1 MPAFYLTLEAE
12 GGILCINNILFALFI
27 NFKAIRSKLVIST
40 SSRCRSYAGNIYMW
54 SLILFLTKTSLM
66 NFEDEA
72 IKTVRDELDP
82 NFPDS
87 KKWQLD
93 MEINMSD
100 SQLLFL
106 Q

>member
-1 MPAFYLTLEAE
+1 MQ
-12 GGILCINNILFALFI
+12 
-27 NFKAIRSKLVIST
+27 KLRWKHLYVV
-40 SSRCRSYAGNIYMW
+40 AH
-54 SLILFLTKTSLM
+54 LLLTKTSLM